1 MYMANG
7 AHPKGWA
14 PFVVV
19 CGYSSMLMKGTVRSE
34 SSVE

>member
-1 MYMANG
+1 MYMANS

-14 PFVVV
+14 PFVSVR
-19 CGYSSMLMKGTVRSE
+19 GYNSMLTSGTVRSE